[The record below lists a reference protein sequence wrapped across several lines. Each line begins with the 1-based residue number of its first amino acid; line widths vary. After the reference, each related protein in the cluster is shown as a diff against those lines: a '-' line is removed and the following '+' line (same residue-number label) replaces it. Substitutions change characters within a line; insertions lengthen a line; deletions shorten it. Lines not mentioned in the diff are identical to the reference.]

1 MIGLFSLLLML
12 VGILTGSLAVV
23 ILKKGTSQYSLSVL
37 FFRRVFW
44 EGVILFGLSLLF
56 YVVVLRREEL
66 SVVYPLGSMTY
77 LVTTLL
83 SVKYL
88 GEKMNVWK
96 WMALFG
102 VMAGVTLIAIGS

>member
-1 MIGLFSLLLML
+1 MISAYSFLFVF
-12 VGILTGSLAVV
+12 VGVLTGSLAVV
-23 ILKKGTSQYSLSVL
+23 ILKKGISQYSLGQL

-56 YVVVLRREEL
+56 YVVVLQREEL

-77 LVTTLL
+77 PVTTLL

-88 GEKMNVWK
+88 GERMNLWK
-96 WMALFG
+96 GIALAGIMF
-102 VMAGVTLIAIGS
+102 GVTLIAIGS